1 MVAFDIMNTVAYGL
15 IILGLLVA
23 SINTFMVRKKLREG
37 PWHNYIFQFA
47 IVVSVAGLILLIISA
62 WVT

>member
-1 MVAFDIMNTVAYGL
+1 MVVFDILNTVAYGL

-23 SINTFMVRKKLREG
+23 SINTFIVRKKYKEG
-37 PWHNYIFQFA
+37 PWYRFVFQFS
-47 IVVSVAGLILLIISA
+47 IVVSLAGLILLIISA